1 MLLKEGEF
9 SVIKSSAFFVG
20 ILLLSSLTA
29 LAQTD
34 GQKAHA
40 EFHNAQGK
48 AVGTATLTEGDGGVR
63 IVANFRN
70 LPKGQHAFH
79 IHAVGTCT
87 PPDFETAGD
96 HFNPYGKQHGLQD
109 SDGAHAGDL
118 TNIAVEPDGTAS
130 VSTVAPHVTLDSGK
144 NSLLQGQGTALVIH
158 AKADDYKTDPS
169 GNSGD
174 RIACGVITK

>member
-79 IHAVGTCT
+79 IHAAGTCT

-96 HFNPYGKQHGLQD
+96 HFN
-109 SDGAHAGDL
+109 AHAGDL